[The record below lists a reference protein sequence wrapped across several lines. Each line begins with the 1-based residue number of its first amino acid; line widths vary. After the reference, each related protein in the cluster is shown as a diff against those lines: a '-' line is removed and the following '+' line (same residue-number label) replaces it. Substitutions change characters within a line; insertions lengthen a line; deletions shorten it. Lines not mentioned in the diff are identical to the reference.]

1 MTMKLIEAH
10 EKRLMELKYKRERL
24 LRILLYKKQQAAG
37 EGDVHIEIAEWQMD
51 RYDECVEAAK
61 ATEPLGMSSVPFP
74 LSIVYR
80 VRLNVFDEETYS
92 QLVQQFG
99 SNTTDRVLATP
110 ITKLKADY
118 AEIPEAI
125 GPKDLQYLQTRK
137 TSFCIAVNYI
147 TAEEI
152 AAVQDSNIAVK
163 GTVLQ
168 LLDMIEFFVGYA
180 STLICIDRDIGKT
193 LVTSSLTFNKQLEYV
208 IASMQNVQALR
219 PFLEQIVKYLHSS
232 GLEVKGLRN
241 ASMVG
246 SVQGKPFKAKPVAD
260 LSTESSNCDSI
271 AALEPQFQN
280 LQELPNMLAML
291 LPSFEATNLKN
302 QLSSMPIASA
312 RIRYCKGKR
321 MPIKNSTNQTLA
333 RRSPVAAM

>member
-1 MTMKLIEAH
+1 MTMTRILTS

-24 LRILLYKKQQAAG
+24 EKKYGLKKQQAAG
-37 EGDVHIEIAEWQMD
+37 EGDVHIEKLIEAHD

-61 ATEPLGMSSVPFP
+61 ATELRILLYVPFP

-80 VRLNVFDEETYS
+80 VRLNIAEWQMYS

-99 SNTTDRVLATP
+99 SNTTDPLGMSS

-118 AEIPEAI
+118 AEIPEAVF
-125 GPKDLQYLQTRK
+125 DEETQYLQTRK
-137 TSFCIAVNYI
+137 TSFCIAVRVLA
-147 TAEEI
+147 TPEI

-163 GTVLQ
+163 GIGPKD
-168 LLDMIEFFVGYA
+168 LDMIEFFVGYA
-180 STLICIDRDIGKT
+180 STLINYITAEGKT
-193 LVTSSLTFNKQLEYV
+193 LVTSSLTFNKQTVLQLL
-208 IASMQNVQALR
+208 SMQNVQALR
-219 PFLEQIVKYLHSS
+219 PFLEQCIDRDISS

-241 ASMVG
+241 ASMLEYVIA
-246 SVQGKPFKAKPVAD
+246 KPFKAKPVAD
-260 LSTESSNCDSI
+260 LSTEIVKYLHI

-280 LQELPNMLAML
+280 LQELVGSVQGL

-302 QLSSMPIASA
+302 QLSSNCDSSA

-321 MPIKNSTNQTLA
+321 MPIPNMLAMTLA